1 MKNRPKVG
9 NNKIPRIEL
18 KQNYNLS
25 DSMRHSENSTKRKG
39 TAPSAYSD
47 KQNEVSQINNDA
59 PETLQK

>member
-25 DSMRHSENSTKRKG
+25 DSMRHNENSTKRKS
-39 TAPSAYSD
+39 TALSAYSD

-59 PETLQK
+59 LETLQK